1 MEVRHLLVAWLVLGV
16 CFSMNWLFYLSLESF
31 LLSFPIALLTVGLGF
46 IGHELAHKFAAQR
59 LGCVAEFRIWILGL
73 VTALLFAFIT
83 RGSIIFAAPG
93 AVYIQPKTSPFGI
106 SRRDNGYI
114 SLAGPATNVI
124 LAMVFFL
131 LIGSWGVLDIIGRIG
146 FQVNLWLAAFN
157 LLPFGVLD
165 GEKIFQWSR
174 VVWVAITAPIWIL
187 VIVRYIGLV

>member
-1 MEVRHLLVAWLVLGV
+1 
-16 CFSMNWLFYLSLESF
+16 MNWLFYLSLESF
-31 LLSFPIALLTVGLGF
+31 LLSFPIALLTVGFGF

-59 LGCVAEFRIWILGL
+59 LGCVAEFRLWFLGL

-93 AVYIQPKTSPFGI
+93 AVYIQPKNSPFGI
-106 SRRDNGYI
+106 NRRDNGYI
-114 SLAGPATNVI
+114 SLAGPVTNTL

-187 VIVRYIGLV
+187 VIARYIGLI

>member
-46 IGHELAHKFAAQR
+46 IGHELAHKFVAQR
-59 LGCVAEFRIWILGL
+59 LGCVAEFRLWILGL

-93 AVYIQPKTSPFGI
+93 AVYIQPKTNPFGI

-114 SLAGPATNVI
+114 SLAGPVTNVI

-165 GEKIFQWSR
+165 GEKVFQWSR

-187 VIVRYIGLV
+187 VIVRYIGII